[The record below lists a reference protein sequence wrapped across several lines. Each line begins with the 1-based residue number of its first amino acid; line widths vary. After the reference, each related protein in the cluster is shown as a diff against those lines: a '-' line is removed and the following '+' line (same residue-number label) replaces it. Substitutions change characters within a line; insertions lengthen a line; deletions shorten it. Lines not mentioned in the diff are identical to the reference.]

1 MPIIF
6 WIIAVP
12 VFFYALMEA
21 YPLVVITWTA
31 SAKRGFRTYLVKRYG
46 RKMANEF
53 IAEKRA
59 KYAKMRV
66 DMEHLDKQF
75 EKLRPMIEE
84 RLGNNYADDF
94 LGEES
99 FLEREF

>member
-1 MPIIF
+1 MPVII

-12 VFFYALMEA
+12 VFLYALVEA
-21 YPLVVITWTA
+21 CPLVVITWTA
-31 SAKRGFRTYLVKRYG
+31 RAKRGFRSYLVKRYG

-59 KYAKMRV
+59 KYAKMGV
-66 DMEHLDKQF
+66 DLKHLDKQF

-84 RLGNNYADDF
+84 KLGNNYADDF
-94 LGEES
+94 LGRQS